1 MQQLEKDILYLY
13 EIKSRLAELRE
24 SIPSPPEG
32 EFDGDKDIAC
42 TKGYEHAE
50 LLIRNLR
57 AIQRYLRGQHGNDN
71 QQTSTA
77 TPCRHDARGS
87 GNTDPTD

>member
-1 MQQLEKDILYLY
+1 MEQLEKDILYLY
-13 EIKSRLAELRE
+13 EIKSRLSELRE

-32 EFDGDKDIAC
+32 EFDTDKDLAT

-57 AIQRYLRGQHGNDN
+57 AIQRYVRGEHGNCN
-71 QQTSTA
+71 H
-77 TPCRHDARGS
+77 R
-87 GNTDPTD
+87 